1 MNLSK
6 QILIVD
12 DDKEIVNLIDI
23 SLQNEGFTIL
33 KAYDGEEALEILQES
48 SVHLIILDVM
58 MPKMNG
64 LEFCRRVRQK
74 DNTPI
79 LMLSAKSE
87 DTDKITGLMTGAD
100 DYMTKPFN
108 LLEMMV
114 RVKALLRRAYY
125 FNHQL
130 PQGYNEMIRLGELT
144 IDRKTYSTFVGEEK
158 INLTSKEFE
167 ILYLLAT
174 HLGQAFNSEEIF
186 RSVWKEKYY
195 EANNTVMVHIS
206 NLRDKL
212 EKNLGYKVIHT
223 IWGVGYKIEG

>member
-1 MNLSK
+1 MSK

-23 SLQNEGFTIL
+23 SLQNEGFTTV
-33 KAYDGEEALEILQES
+33 KAYNGEEALAILQEN

-64 LEFCRRVRQK
+64 LEFCQLVRQH

-87 DTDKITGLMTGAD
+87 DMDKITGLMTGAD
-100 DYMTKPFN
+100 DYMAKPFN

-125 FNHQL
+125 FNHQT
-130 PQGYNEMIRLGELT
+130 QEDKEMIRLGEL
-144 IDRKTYSTFVGEEK
+144 IINRKTYSTSVGSEK

-167 ILYLLAT
+167 ILYFLAT
-174 HLGQAFNSEEIF
+174 HLGQVFNSEEIF

>member
-1 MNLSK
+1 MSK

-12 DDKEIVNLIDI
+12 DEKEIVNLIDI
-23 SLQNEGFTIL
+23 SLQNEGFTTL
-33 KAYDGEEALEILQES
+33 KAYDGEEALEILKEN
-48 SVHLIILDVM
+48 SVHLIILDIM
-58 MPKMNG
+58 MPKKNG
-64 LEFCRRVRQK
+64 LEFCQLVRQH

-87 DTDKITGLMTGAD
+87 DMDKITGLMTGAD
-100 DYMTKPFN
+100 DYMAKPFN

-125 FNHQL
+125 FNHQPL
-130 PQGYNEMIRLGELT
+130 QEDSEMVRLGELT
-144 IDRKTYSTFVGEEK
+144 INRKTYSTTVGEEK

-174 HLGQAFNSEEIF
+174 HLGQVFNSEEIF

-212 EKNLGYKVIHT
+212 EKTLGYKVIHT